1 MKKVFVFSLAAVL
14 LFSCAKQE
22 VVSQAHLSP
31 ETVPD
36 PWTGTILEETPV
48 EGGVQASVMAGFP
61 ETKVQLEMNGTG
73 TYASLSWRAG
83 DQFRMVALK
92 GSSVGSS
99 VYTTVED
106 GGNVAFEGSS
116 LSNSGFGDTGF
127 YCTSPASAY
136 HGLGSYLEDYLLLVT
151 LPRDQEAM
159 AGAPDPDAM
168 LSFAWAATD
177 TEDFSF
183 GNLVSLFKFRLTGAN
198 VANVKSITLRGVAP
212 MSGNVPVGFDGSKR
226 PQYLPGISFGNW
238 SNNLYRYVTLTPTL
252 GTFSADTDYYFAVL
266 PGTSDGF
273 TLTFELEVGGDSKT
287 ITKTSSKTLTMN
299 RSRITDI
306 GTVTVG
312 TDYDSTTSLTP
323 YMSATAVATKPV
335 SLVVLSEGYRESEL
349 PQFRLDAKQG
359 IDALFNT
366 EPFKTYKNYFNVWFL
381 EVASNESGA
390 RISDGTAE
398 EQTRDCF
405 FRSVWGNATYNNMEA
420 NADKVF
426 AYVEDHCPDI
436 LDGTHT
442 IEEVPVLLI
451 INDTRYGGIAHSYG
465 NGKTYCMVPKTYNGA
480 AISWKYATNGKEA
493 ASDAPG
499 SDETKDVTDEERIAL
514 GEADG
519 SHIGNWTNTLVHEF
533 GGHSFGRLYDE
544 YWYNTS
550 FTSQEA
556 IPEHSFTVPFGLNVS
571 GYWGTTPW
579 DELLVPAT
587 HDSMVSSDSHYDRI
601 GKFQGGGVSMF
612 NRWRSEKISCMID
625 NRFYFSAWQRWL
637 IVNRIMTLAGEAELN
652 LTTFVSHDVTTDPLR
667 DGGSPVMRPADGV
680 ANVTPPHPALP
691 MVPPVMHVE

>member
-14 LFSCAKQE
+14 LLSCAKQE

-31 ETVPD
+31 EVMPD
-36 PWTGTILEETPV
+36 PWTGTILEETSV
-48 EGGVQASVMAGFP
+48 EGGVQASVKAGFP
-61 ETKVQLEMNGTG
+61 ETKVQFDMNGAG
-73 TYASLSWRAG
+73 TYAGLSWKAG
-83 DQFRMVALK
+83 DSFKMVALQGASI
-92 GSSVGSS
+92 GSATYS
-99 VYTTVED
+99 TTED
-106 GGNVAFEGSS
+106 GGKVAFTGYS
-116 LSNSGFGDTGF
+116 LSGAGYGDTGF
-127 YCTSPASAY
+127 YCIAPELAY
-136 HGLGSYLEDYLLLVT
+136 HGLGKYYDAYLPLVT
-151 LPRDQEAM
+151 LPRDQVAM
-159 AGAPDPDAM
+159 EGSPDPDAL

-183 GNLVSLFKFRLTGAN
+183 NNFVSLLKFRLTGVN
-198 VANVKSITLRGVAP
+198 VANVKSITLRSYAP
-212 MSGNVPVGFDGSKR
+212 MSGNVPVGFDGNNK
-226 PQYLPGISFGNW
+226 PVYLPNISFGDW
-238 SNNLYRYVTLTPTL
+238 SNSLYRYVTLTPTL
-252 GTFSADTDYYFAVL
+252 GNTFSADTDYYFAVL

-306 GTVTVG
+306 ETVTVG

-323 YMSATAVATKPV
+323 YMKATAVATKPV

-349 PQFRLDAKQG
+349 AQFRLDAKQG

-390 RISDGTAE
+390 RISDGTAA
-398 EQTRDCF
+398 EQTRDCY
-405 FRSVWGNATYNNMEA
+405 FRSVWGKDTYNNMEA
-420 NADKVF
+420 NSDKVF

-451 INDTRYGGIAHSYG
+451 INDFRYGGIAHSYA

-480 AISWKYATNGKEA
+480 SLLWKYATNGKEA

-499 SDETKDVTDEERIAL
+499 SYDTKDVTDEERIAL
-514 GEADG
+514 GEAGG

-533 GGHSFGRLYDE
+533 GGHSFGRLHDE
-544 YWYNTS
+544 YWYNTY
-550 FTSQEA
+550 FTSQGT
-556 IPEHSFTVPFGLNVS
+556 IPEHFFTVPFGLNVS
-571 GYWGTTPW
+571 GSWETTPW
-579 DELLVPAT
+579 DELLVM
-587 HDSMVSSDSHYDRI
+587 DSSNPHYARI

-637 IVNRIMTLAGEAELN
+637 IVNRIMTLAGGSKLSLSQFLA
-652 LTTFVSHDVTTDPLR
+652 HDVTTDPLR